1 MARKYTKTETDK
13 RGDSYTILR
22 KGVKKVNIGNDVWTI
37 GRRTTV
43 DNKSHCVI
51 YGPDNK
57 QYSLSGNDVNK
68 LYGSYCNRQGNT
80 AIEKD
85 VKIHILTSILDNIN
99 NWEFNLNKIPHV
111 GKLKVILDNG
121 TVKNIDFNGI
131 FHPQEIL
138 SKRKTYKYRK
148 TMWSEE
154 YAHSC
159 MYFEK
164 IVGYRKN

>member
-1 MARKYTKTETDK
+1 MARKYTKTEINK
-13 RGDSYTILR
+13 RGNVVTSLR
-22 KGVKKVNIGNDVWTI
+22 KGLKKVNIGNDIWVI
-37 GRRTTV
+37 GRLNYIN
-43 DNKSHCVI
+43 NKNHCII
-51 YGPDNK
+51 YGPDRK
-57 QYSLSGNDVNK
+57 EYHLWD
-68 LYGSYCNRQGNT
+68 YGADNIQKSYCSRNGCM
-80 AIEKD
+80 ADEAE

-99 NWEFNLNKIPHV
+99 NWEFNLSKIPAI

-138 SKRKTYKYRK
+138 SKRKTYKYNEGYREK
-148 TMWSEE
+148 

-159 MYFEK
+159 MYFQK